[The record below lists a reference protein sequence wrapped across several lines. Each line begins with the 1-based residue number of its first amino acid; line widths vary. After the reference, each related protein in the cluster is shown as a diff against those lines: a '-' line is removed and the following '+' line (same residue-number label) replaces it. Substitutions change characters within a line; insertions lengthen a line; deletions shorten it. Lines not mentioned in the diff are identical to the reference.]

1 MGPDRL
7 RRWLD
12 AEANFEPVTFP
23 VGAVH
28 FLDEVDLESRMFN
41 PAGWG
46 GYVLLHT
53 DPSYPIFI
61 DGRWVTVGER
71 DALRIERRL
80 PRTFEKLESYGVD
93 LLLVPR
99 GWMTDRIAEER
110 GWIPVFE
117 NWNAGVYL
125 RDDPVNAGNL
135 ERCAWKDCLI
145 TRFRKG
151 FF

>member
-1 MGPDRL
+1 
-7 RRWLD
+7 
-12 AEANFEPVTFP
+12 
-23 VGAVH
+23 
-28 FLDEVDLESRMFN
+28 
-41 PAGWG
+41 
-46 GYVLLHT
+46 
-53 DPSYPIFI
+53 
-61 DGRWVTVGER
+61 
-71 DALRIERRL
+71 
-80 PRTFEKLESYGVD
+80 
-93 LLLVPR
+93 
-99 GWMTDRIAEER
+99 MTDRIAEER